1 MQPLGERQSKTR
13 SPRLLF
19 CDLGGTEADDKKRL
33 LRAFADCGIDVSDVS
48 PDALSSVSLTDF
60 AGVLFCAGPAA
71 EDFSAPHFAPALR
84 LSHEVFAANLPALY
98 LGAAF
103 ELQLA
108 AFLTCELDLARL
120 DLSRGVPED
129 ATVFRHRLLA
139 PLPGR
144 HGTET
149 LAAEESTPLT
159 AALDGLTV
167 ALSGEGEVHPGLQG
181 RLLKAK
187 VRYLMSFESDGRPAL
202 FQLRA
207 DGLNLGLVGMPTA
220 GEATS
225 QILGPFCRAL
235 NPTDDRQQ
243 E

>member
-13 SPRLLF
+13 PPRLLF
-19 CDLGGTEADDKKRL
+19 CDLGGTKAEDKQRF
-33 LRAFADCGIDVSDVS
+33 LRALAACGIDVSDTA
-48 PDALSSVSLTDF
+48 PDALASVNPTDF

-71 EDFSAPHFAPALR
+71 EDFAAPRFGPALD
-84 LSHEVFAANLPALY
+84 LAHEVFAANLPALY

-108 AFLTCELDLARL
+108 AFLTFELDLAPL
-120 DLSRGVPED
+120 DLTRGVPD
-129 ATVFRHRLLA
+129 DPTVFRHRLLA

-149 LAAEESTPLT
+149 LVAEEGTPLT

-167 ALSGEGEVHPGLQG
+167 ALDGEGEVHPGLQG
-181 RLLKAK
+181 RLLKAQ

-202 FQLRA
+202 LQLEA
-207 DGLNLGLVGMPTA
+207 HGPNLGLVGMPTA

-225 QILGPFCRAL
+225 QLLGAFCRAL
-235 NPTDDRQQ
+235 EPTDDRQQ